1 MIDRTSGI
9 KDASLRATLSAA
21 ENDAERVKALKNI
34 YGLQEGDYFQDR
46 LGEFGL
52 TKSGGAKLGIDL
64 ERDTMIDE
72 RGLSRYDL
80 ADLATVVPDIAGGVG
95 GTLAG
100 AAIGSAIL
108 PGIGTFVGGVLG
120 AGFGTAAG
128 GLAEEGVEALT
139 GMTAQTSEEIIND
152 AKVNFLIGAGS
163 ELAIGGAIRIG
174 SIL

>member
-1 MIDRTSGI
+1 M
-9 KDASLRATLSAA
+9 
-21 ENDAERVKALKNI
+21 
-34 YGLQEGDYFQDR
+34 QEGDYFQDK
-46 LGEFGL
+46 LGEFGS

-64 ERDTMIDE
+64 EKDTMIDE

-100 AAIGSAIL
+100 AIGSAIL
-108 PGIGTFVGGVLG
+108 PGVGTFVGGVLG

-163 ELAIGGAIRIG
+163 ELAIGGAIRIVLH
-174 SIL
+174 SSRA